1 MNGIN
6 IILNGQIY
14 HFDNADELIDI
25 LYRYADDITETSKD
39 NTVFY
44 DDEF

>member
-1 MNGIN
+1 MTEIN

-25 LYRYADDITETSKD
+25 LNQYADSVDETRKE
-39 NTVFY
+39 NQILY